1 MITGPIWSQKLRVE
15 IAKAVLGNEHVI
27 ERLLVALLANG
38 HILLEGMPGLA

>member
-27 ERLLVALLANG
+27 ERLLADLGDVLVPRLIAS
-38 HILLEGMPGLA
+38 